1 MKQRGAR
8 PPTET
13 AESSRSRVAR
23 DRDRPSSLET
33 ENVLLGEREAQA
45 HARAM
50 SDVLG
55 VISRSPNDLQP
66 VLDAIVVAA
75 LRLCD
80 AVDYAMV
87 SRSIPAVMVHVSVG
101 TRRA

>member
-1 MKQRGAR
+1 
-8 PPTET
+8 
-13 AESSRSRVAR
+13 
-23 DRDRPSSLET
+23 
-33 ENVLLGEREAQA
+33 
-45 HARAM
+45 M